1 MASGIGRGA
10 AVERDDRRAGAGR
23 IDDRPSARSTRRRRP
38 AIQGR
43 SVLRA
48 GSRWERRIRPAPVFD
63 HVPTGRW
70 RHPRLPRPA
79 RSDGALDAA
88 TVGAAPRR
96 PSTARTAE
104 GPVHRRRDRS
114 ATATPRGHG
123 HRDRAPAVD
132 PRDTPPGRPGRPAR
146 DPPGRRARRLV
157 CDRPRRAVGSRR
169 VGVRRANLVRPG
181 RARGPPMPPTP
192 AGAARQGASTR
203 CCPTS
208 SREYGVDP
216 DATLAFV
223 CWQPV
228 TRRGRQ
234 ARPGRS
240 GIPIDAVRTE
250 TWS

>member
-1 MASGIGRGA
+1 MASRIGRGD

-23 IDDRPSARSTRRRRP
+23 IDHRPSARSTRRRRP
-38 AIQGR
+38 GIQGR

-63 HVPTGRW
+63 LVPTGRW

-79 RSDGALDAA
+79 RFGRGVHAA

-104 GPVHRRRDRS
+104 GPVHRRRHRS
-114 ATATPRGHG
+114 ATAAPRGHG

-146 DPPGRRARRLV
+146 DPPGRRARRLI

-181 RARGPPMPPTP
+181 RL
-192 AGAARQGASTR
+192 AARRCRQHRLAGRDRAPRRAAARHHRESTASI
-203 CCPTS
+203 P
-208 SREYGVDP
+208 
-216 DATLAFV
+216 
-223 CWQPV
+223 
-228 TRRGRQ
+228 TRRSPSSAGNPSLVAAVRLVLC
-234 ARPGRS
+234 RS
-240 GIPIDAVRTE
+240 GMPIDAIRTE

>member
-10 AVERDDRRAGAGR
+10 AVERDDRRTGAGR
-23 IDDRPSARSTRRRRP
+23 IDHRPSARSTRRRRP
-38 AIQGR
+38 PIQGR

-79 RSDGALDAA
+79 RFGRGPHAA

-132 PRDTPPGRPGRPAR
+132 PRDTPPGRPRRPAR
-146 DPPGRRARRLV
+146 DPPGRRARRLI

-169 VGVRRANLVRPG
+169 VGVRRANWYVPAVSRPADAANTGWRGATG
-181 RARGPPMPPTP
+181 RLDALLPDIIARD
-192 AGAARQGASTR
+192 
-203 CCPTS
+203 
-208 SREYGVDP
+208 GVDP

-223 CWQPV
+223 SGNPSLVAAVRLVLC
-228 TRRGRQ
+228 
-234 ARPGRS
+234 RS
-240 GIPIDAVRTE
+240 GMPIDAIRTE